1 MSPFTKEDRN
11 NITTAIRQAEKHE
24 NQRDMN
30 VPPIVAACLAI
41 GVAIAGTR
49 ITGIS
54 AIDGV
59 F

>member
-1 MSPFTKEDRN
+1 MN
-11 NITTAIRQAEKHE
+11 GHE
-24 NQRDMN
+24 NQRDTN
-30 VPPIVAACLAI
+30 VPPIAAI

>member
-1 MSPFTKEDRN
+1 MSNEQGVNSHETGLTKW
-11 NITTAIRQAEKHE
+11 HE

-41 GVAIAGTR
+41 AGTR
-49 ITGIS
+49 ITSIS

>member
-1 MSPFTKEDRN
+1 MNCHEPGLTKW
-11 NITTAIRQAEKHE
+11 HE

-30 VPPIVAACLAI
+30 VPPICLAI
-41 GVAIAGTR
+41 GVVIAGTR
-49 ITGIS
+49 ITCIS